1 MYEIIYIC
9 IYMYILASDMD
20 GSCELIASIT
30 SKDALI
36 ILLFR
41 DVVINQ
47 HKEAVE
53 IIYWKVAVRR
63 AAYAVVAKRAE
74 LISSGECLTIGR

>member
-1 MYEIIYIC
+1 M
-9 IYMYILASDMD
+9 LDSSLV

-30 SKDALI
+30 SKDELI
-36 ILLFR
+36 ILLFL

-53 IIYWKVAVRR
+53 IIYWKVMFHH
-63 AAYAVVAKRAE
+63 AAYAAVTKRAE
-74 LISSGECLTIGR
+74 LLSCLTTGR